1 MEIVISGAF
10 PDNNETHQQC
20 LTDALILFEKEILT
34 QGYDLTFG
42 AHPTFQEL
50 FYQVGKKTC
59 PESYKD
65 RLNMYISNFFIKEY
79 GIDTSEFADKFKF
92 NPTDNVEGDQV
103 KSLTQLRK
111 EMIARDTVKAL
122 VCLGGK
128 VSTDSEKHDGIRE
141 EIDIARA
148 REIPVFIVGSVG
160 GCSSIVAKEYQA
172 KNWEGLNEAEPEV
185 NEMFMNSLDY
195 REMAKALIKYIEEK

>member
-42 AHPTFQEL
+42 AHPTFQKL
-50 FYQVGKKTC
+50 FYQVGKETC
-59 PESYKD
+59 PEDFKS
-65 RLNMYISNFFIKEY
+65 RLKMYISDYFIKKF
-79 GIDTSEFADKFKF
+79 GIDTADFNEKFTYIT
-92 NPTDNVEGDQV
+92 TDDIDGDQTM
-103 KSLTQLRK
+103 SLTQLRK

-128 VSTDSEKHDGIRE
+128 VSTDTEKHEGIRE
-141 EIDIARA
+141 EIAIARA

-172 KNWEGLNEAEPEV
+172 KNWEGLNEAKSDV
-185 NEMFMNSLDY
+185 NEMFMNGLDY